1 MSRNP
6 GKNRRKHLSKRLAIL
21 FLVIGLLLCL
31 CIGRAIFLVV
41 KNGDEYSH
49 KALQQS
55 TSSSQ
60 AILSQPGNI
69 LDANGTALAVSKRVY
84 RLILDPKV
92 LYDTDKSHKGSLDAT
107 VRLVSTSFGL
117 DETELKDSFSENENS
132 RYVRFTGSDVLSE
145 ESVEAYKAAAE
156 EYEKDRK
163 AYNAKNPE
171 EQNDARIAGIWF
183 EEEYRRDYPLGNVL
197 SKTVGYTTR
206 DASEGV
212 TGLEYYYSDI
222 LHGTNGKT
230 ISYIQEDGSVQNEV
244 IAPEDGLTVKTSLDA
259 NVSRFV
265 QEAIREFQEEIGGE
279 RINVLVMDP
288 NTGEII
294 SMDSDTEFDLND
306 PSNIS
311 GLFTEE
317 ELEKPEETFLLK
329 EAFKGKMDTLEAMS
343 KEEKQQALIQQVQM
357 NYCVSGTF
365 EPGSTGKT
373 LTLAGGIEEGVI
385 GKNETFNCTGETE
398 VQNHLIHC
406 HMGICGDLVPM
417 EALGRSCN
425 VCFVKI
431 GHQIGPEIFAKY
443 QEVFNLGQK
452 TGIDLPGE
460 ANTANL
466 IYYEK
471 NLGDIELATCSFGQ
485 GYNVSMVQLAAAY
498 ASIVNGGY
506 YYEPHVVT
514 ELLDSEGNTVKK
526 VEPTLVRR
534 TISYDTSAYLK
545 EALRY
550 VTTHGTATTA
560 PEEGYT
566 LGGKTGASEK
576 LPRGTEKYVVSFI
589 GAAPIEDPRVLVFAA
604 VDEPHAEDQSMS
616 YPAQVLVHKIM
627 ERLYPYFNIYPE
639 DDPDAY
645 SFDWSSLQD
654 FAGISDAAQA
664 VSFIDDPDAVDWL
677 EDEGTEGAEE
687 E

>member
-1 MSRNP
+1 MNRKR
-6 GKNRRKHLSKRLAIL
+6 KNRKLPYSKRLAIL
-21 FLVIGLLLCL
+21 YLVIGLLLCL
-31 CIGRAIFLVV
+31 CIGRAIVLVL
-41 KNGDEYSH
+41 KNGDEYRH
-49 KALQQS
+49 RALQQS
-55 TSSSQ
+55 TASSSV
-60 AILSQPGNI
+60 ILAQPGNI

-92 LYDTDKSHKGSLDAT
+92 LFDTEKSHKGSMEAT
-107 VRLVSTSFGL
+107 VALVAKAFQL
-117 DETELKDSFSENENS
+117 DEADLRKSFEENEKIS
-132 RYVRFTGSDVLSE
+132 YLRYAGSDVLSE
-145 ESVEAYKAAAE
+145 ESVEAYRKAAAD
-156 EYEKDRK
+156 YETERK
-163 AYNAKNPE
+163 ANNQKNPAA
-171 EQNDARIAGIWF
+171 QNDARIAGIWF
-183 EEEYRRDYPLGNVL
+183 EEEYRRDYPLGDVL

-212 TGLEYYYSDI
+212 TGLELYYSDT
-222 LHGTNGKT
+222 LHGTNGKSL
-230 ISYIQEDGSVQNEV
+230 SYVAEDGTVQNEV
-244 IAPEDGLTVKTSLDA
+244 VSPEDGLTIRTSLDA

-265 QEAIREFQEEIGGE
+265 REAIREFQEEIGGE

-294 SMDSDTEFDLND
+294 SMDSDTEFNLND

-317 ELEKPEETFLLK
+317 ELEEPAETFLLK
-329 EAFKGKMDTLEAMS
+329 EAFKGRMDQLDGMT
-343 KEEKQQALIQQVQM
+343 KEQQLRALIQQVQM
-357 NYCVSGTF
+357 NYCVSGTY

-385 GKNETFNCTGETE
+385 DKDETFNCTGEIE
-398 VQNHLIHC
+398 VRGHLIHC
-406 HMGICGDLVPM
+406 HMGTCGDLVPM

-431 GHQIGPEIFAKY
+431 GHQVGAEIFAKY

-471 NLGDIELATCSFGQ
+471 GLGDIELATCSFGQ
-485 GYNVSMVQLAAAY
+485 GYNVTMVQLASAY

-514 ELLDSEGNTVKK
+514 ELLDSQGNTVKK
-526 VEPTLVRR
+526 IEPTLVRR
-534 TISYDTSAYLK
+534 TISYETSAYLK

-589 GAAPIEDPRVLVFAA
+589 GAAPIENPKVLVFAA
-604 VDEPHAEDQSMS
+604 VDEPHAEDQSVS
-616 YPAQVLVHKIM
+616 YPAQVLVHKVM
-627 ERLYPYFNIYPE
+627 ERLYSYFNIYPE

-645 SFDWSSLQD
+645 TYDWSKLKNFS
-654 FAGISDAAQA
+654 GITDEARAA
-664 VSFIDDPDAVDWL
+664 SFIDDPDAVDWL
-677 EDEGTEGAEE
+677 REDGEREE
-687 E
+687 EE